1 VNRPIVR
8 LAALVALLFGLLVAF
23 TSRWTVFEAA
33 SLRDS
38 SLNHRSELAKERVA
52 RGEIVAADG
61 AVLARSVRSGEGTYE
76 RRYPTGPLF
85 AGAVGYSFV
94 GQGSTGIE
102 GYRDEALEGQ
112 LGGGLQRL
120 LNQLQGISPGGDTVH
135 TTLIPS
141 AQRVAMSAL
150 AGREGAVV
158 ALDPR
163 TGAVKVMASSPSFDP
178 NRMRESSSA
187 KRLGSAPGAPLVN
200 RALQYGYA
208 PGSTFKVL
216 TASAA
221 LDTGAFTPQSTVSGR
236 NGILVSGVPL
246 NNDKNETYGEITLTK
261 ALALS
266 VNTVY
271 AQVAQRLGRA
281 TMERYMRR
289 FGFDAKPKLDYP
301 QTEMSASG
309 EYFGGERLTAPSSEQ
324 VDLGRLGIGQDR
336 LRVTPLQM
344 AQVAAAV
351 ANHGTLMVPHLTSR
365 IVDPEGRT
373 VTNVRP
379 HVQSQV
385 MSPRTAAEVTSM
397 MEAVVN
403 EGTGTTAQIPGIQVA
418 GKTGTAETVLSQ
430 STNNAWFIAFA
441 PAAKPT
447 VAVAVT
453 VAKVPGYGAT
463 YAAPIAKQ
471 VIEALLR

>member
-8 LAALVALLFGLLVAF
+8 LAALVAVLFGLLVAF

-38 SLNHRSELAKERVA
+38 SLNRRSELAKERVA
-52 RGEIVAADG
+52 RGEILAANG
-61 AVLARSVRSGEGTYE
+61 AVLAKSVRTAGGIYE
-76 RRYPTGPLF
+76 RRYPTGSLF
-85 AGAVGYSFV
+85 AAAVGYSFV
-94 GQGSTGIE
+94 GRGSTGIE
-102 GYRDEALEGQ
+102 SYRDEALEGQ

-120 LNQLQGISPGGDTVH
+120 LNQLQGISPAGDTIQ
-135 TTLIPS
+135 TTLVPS

-158 ALDPR
+158 AIDPR

-178 NRMRESSSA
+178 NRMSESASA
-187 KRLGSAPGAPLVN
+187 ASLDSAPGAPLVN

-208 PGSTFKVL
+208 PGSTFKVV

-221 LDTGAFTPQSTVSGR
+221 LDTGAFTPASTLSGR

-246 NNDKNETYGEITLTK
+246 HNDQNESYGEITLTK

-271 AQVAQRLGRA
+271 AQVAERLGKA
-281 TMERYMRR
+281 TMERYMLR
-289 FGFDAKPKLDYP
+289 FGFGSKPKLDFP
-301 QTEMSASG
+301 ETEMSSSG
-309 EYFGGERLTAPSSEQ
+309 EYFGGERLTAPTSEL
-324 VDLGRLGIGQDR
+324 VDLGRMGIGQDH

-344 AQVAAAV
+344 AEVAATV
-351 ANHGTLMVPHLTSR
+351 ANRGTLMTPHLTSR
-365 IVDPEGRT
+365 IIDPEGRT
-373 VTNVRP
+373 VTEVGP
-379 HVQSQV
+379 HVQSRV
-385 MSPRTAAEVTSM
+385 MSPRAAAEVTRM
-397 MEAVVN
+397 MEAVVD

-430 STNNAWFIAFA
+430 ATNNAWFIAFA
-441 PAAKPT
+441 PASKPRI
-447 VAVAVT
+447 AVAAT